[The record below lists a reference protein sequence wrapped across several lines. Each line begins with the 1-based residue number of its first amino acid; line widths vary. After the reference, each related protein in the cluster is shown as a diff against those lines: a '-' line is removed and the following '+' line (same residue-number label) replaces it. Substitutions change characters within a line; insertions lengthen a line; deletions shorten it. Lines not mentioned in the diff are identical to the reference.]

1 MPSAPSPG
9 ESGGGPLDALQ
20 GVRVLD
26 LSDGIAGA
34 YCTKLL
40 ADAGAEV
47 AKVEPPAGHPLR
59 RWSVSGAIGS
69 DGDPDGVL
77 FRHLAAGHRSVGAD
91 LDDPDGQAL
100 VLELAALTDVVVESF
115 PPGHLEARGL
125 GTDRLQQANR
135 ALTLVSI
142 TPFGHGGPPHEL
154 LRSEFLLQARVG
166 SLHLHGGVGSPPLA
180 VGGRLGEWAVGAYAA
195 AGALAARARTWR
207 TGVGEH
213 VDVSSLE
220 CLAVTFLCYPTLF
233 AALPGGSRTQTFTMV
248 PGIERCR
255 DGYVGLAT
263 ITVQQWHDV
272 LAMTGRTDLIERSE
286 WNDQKVRQRQVRQV
300 RAEIGPWFLEHSC
313 EEVLELA
320 AAFRVPAAPVAAG
333 DTVTELPHLVARG
346 LFRPNPRGGF
356 PDPRPPYRSTRT
368 SPRPAMAAP
377 PVGAHDAEPFSD
389 RPIVPSVGAGSG
401 GPAGRPLDGVRVIDL
416 TAFWAGPFA
425 TQYLAALGADVIKV
439 ESIGRPDPMRFS
451 VTVPPTTDRWY
462 ERGSLFLSVNLDK
475 RGITLDLAQD
485 RGRELLLRLVGTADV
500 VVENFTPRVME
511 NFGLTYDVLRTV
523 RPDLVFLRMPGWGL
537 DGPWSGRPAFAST
550 MEQASGMA
558 WVTGHRDGPPE
569 LPGICD
575 PLAGVHGAFAILA
588 ALEERRR
595 TGEGQQ
601 IELSMIDM
609 AVNVAVEQVLEHA
622 AYGHLM
628 ARDGNRGPAAA
639 PQGAYP
645 CAEPGAWVA
654 VAVATDEQ
662 WRRLCEA
669 VGDSSLADDPELA
682 HAGGRRSAHDRIDEV
697 LAAWWATRSP
707 DDLLSTL
714 SAAGVPAERVASA
727 YDIDSDRRLVGRG
740 FWEEVHHPVVG
751 ARQYPGWPM
760 RLSGGSGPCHRS
772 PAPLLGQHTEE
783 VLRQEL
789 GLGPEELRSLRD
801 TEVIGDRPLRG

>member
-1 MPSAPSPG
+1 MPSDSSREP
-9 ESGGGPLDALQ
+9 GGGPLDALQ
-20 GVRVLD
+20 GVRVID

-34 YCTKLL
+34 YCAKLL

-47 AKVEPPAGHPLR
+47 VKVEEPGGHPLR
-59 RWSVSGAIGS
+59 RWAASGAVGS

-77 FRHLAAGHRSVGAD
+77 FRHLAAGHRSIVAD
-91 LDDPDGQAL
+91 LDDPAGQAR
-100 VLELAALTDVVVESF
+100 VLELAATTDLVIESF
-115 PPGHLEARGL
+115 PPGRLEERGL
-125 GTDRLQQANR
+125 GRDRLQRANP

-142 TPFGHGGPPHEL
+142 TPFGQEGPLHDLP
-154 LRSEFLLQARVG
+154 RSEFLLQARIG
-166 SLHLHGGVGSPPLA
+166 SLQLHGGVGRPPLA
-180 VGGRLGEWAVGAYAA
+180 VGGRLGEWAAGAYAA

-207 TGVGEH
+207 TGAGEH
-213 VDVSSLE
+213 VDVSGLE

-272 LAMTGRTDLIERSE
+272 LAMIGRTDLVDRSE
-286 WNDQKVRQRQVRQV
+286 WNDQKMRQREVHQVH
-300 RAEIGPWFLEHSC
+300 AEIGPWFLEHTC

-333 DTVTELPHLVARG
+333 DTVTGLPHLVARG
-346 LFRPNPRGGF
+346 LFRSNPRGGF

-368 SPRPAMAAP
+368 SPRPPAP
-377 PVGAHDAEPFSD
+377 APSVGAHDAVPFTD
-389 RPIVPSVGAGSG
+389 RPIVPPVGAEPG
-401 GPAGRPLDGVRVIDL
+401 GPAGGPLEGVRIVDL

-439 ESIGRPDPMRFS
+439 ESVRRPDPMRFS

-485 RGRELLLRLVGTADV
+485 RGRELLLQLVGTADV
-500 VVENFTPRVME
+500 VIENFTPRVME
-511 NFGLTYDVLRTV
+511 NFGLTYDVLRAA

-537 DGPWSGRPAFAST
+537 EGPWSGRPAFAST

-575 PLAGVHGAFAILA
+575 PLAGTHGAFAVLA
-588 ALEERRR
+588 ALEQRRR

-622 AYGHLM
+622 AYGYLM
-628 ARDGNRGPAAA
+628 VRDGNRGPAAA

-645 CAEPGAWVA
+645 CAEPGTWVA
-654 VAVATDEQ
+654 VAVATDAQ
-662 WRRLCEA
+662 WHRLCD
-669 VGDSSLADDPELA
+669 VMGDTSLSGDPELA
-682 HAGGRRSAHDRIDEV
+682 HAEGRRSAHDRIDKE
-697 LAAWWATRSP
+697 LGAWCATRTP
-707 DDLLSTL
+707 NDLLSTL
-714 SAAGVPAERVASA
+714 QAAGVPAERVASA
-727 YDIDSDRRLVGRG
+727 YDIDSDPQLVARG

-751 ARQYPGWPM
+751 AQRYPGWPM
-760 RLSGGSGPCHRS
+760 RLSGTSGRCHRS

-783 VLRQEL
+783 VLSQEL
-789 GLGPEELRSLRD
+789 GLGPEELRSLREA
-801 TEVIGDRPLRG
+801 EVIGDRLLRG